1 MDFYHS
7 GMRELQDRYEG
18 RAVPDRLAA
27 NRMRDKFNDEDR
39 EFIETSPFF
48 FLATATQDSVDC
60 SFKGGEPGFVR
71 VVGDRWKLSHRHVD
85 SHPPTPYKKK
95 TTSGVKSSRRHHP

>member
-1 MDFYHS
+1 MDFFHD

-27 NRMRDKFNDEDR
+27 NRMRKAFNETDR

-48 FLATATQDSVDC
+48 LPGNIDARQRRLLVQ
-60 SFKGGEPGFVR
+60 GGRAGISS
-71 VVGDRWKLSHRHVD
+71 GS
-85 SHPPTPYKKK
+85 SA
-95 TTSGVKSSRRHHP
+95 TTS